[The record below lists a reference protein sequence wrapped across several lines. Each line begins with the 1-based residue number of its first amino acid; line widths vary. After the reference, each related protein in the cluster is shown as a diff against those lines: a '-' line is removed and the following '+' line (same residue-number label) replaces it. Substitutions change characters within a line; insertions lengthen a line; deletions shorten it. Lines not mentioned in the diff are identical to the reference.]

1 MIRSLLLALLA
12 GLVLAPDARAQDTKY
27 WVYFTDRPGSVSI
40 ADGPHVT
47 DRARARRALRGV
59 DLASGTDRDVHGP
72 YVDHLEAL
80 GARPAV
86 RSRWLNAVSARMD
99 PATRDR
105 VAALPFVRAVRPVGA
120 MLPAADE
127 SSIPVWPIEWP
138 LADPAGGLLL
148 DYGLSFTQLQ
158 VTGFIGPLESGLNG
172 AGVRLGLIDTGT
184 GDLMHPATRHLVE
197 SGRILGQVDFSGQPA
212 DISTHARAVLSVA
225 AGFDEGELIGPAW
238 GADILLARSE
248 YTPTETNQEEDAFV
262 AAMEWMEAQ
271 GADVVN
277 VSLGYTTFDA
287 GEESYTYQDMDG
299 DTAVTTVASDLA
311 AERGVVVVA
320 AAGNSA
326 CASPASCWYYIGSPA
341 DGDSVITAGG
351 IRADSTR
358 YPASSWGPASDGRTK
373 PDVAAMGTGVYVPAN
388 SSLEY
393 VYSGG
398 TSFASPMVAAAAV
411 LLLQVRP
418 DLTPMEVRDLL
429 RATASQ
435 SQNPD
440 NSLGWGIINAEA
452 ALALATRV
460 EDPELP
466 RTIGIEAW
474 PNPFADRLTLRMAAP
489 EPGQPVRIELFDLL
503 GRSVWRHEGPPAPDG
518 TLEVDIDGRTLP
530 SGLLVYRVRHG
541 GAIVTGSLVHLR

>member
-1 MIRSLLLALLA
+1 MIRSLLVFLFA
-12 GLVLAPDARAQDTKY
+12 GFVLVPDARAQDTKY
-27 WVYFTDRPGSVSI
+27 WVYFTDRPGSGPI
-40 ADGPHVT
+40 ANGPHVT
-47 DRARARRALRGV
+47 DRALARRALRG
-59 DLASGTDRDVHGP
+59 GNWPRRTDRDIHEP
-72 YVDHLEAL
+72 YVERLREL
-80 GARPAV
+80 GARPVV

-99 PATRDR
+99 RATRDQ
-105 VAALPFVRAVRPVGA
+105 VAALPFVRAIRPVGA
-120 MLPAADE
+120 ALPAADE
-127 SSIPVWPIEWP
+127 SSMPVWPIEWP
-138 LADPAGGLLL
+138 LADPPGGLLL

-197 SGRILGQVDFSGQPA
+197 SGRIVGQVDFSGQPE
-212 DISTHARAVLSVA
+212 DDPSTHARMVLSIA

-373 PDVAAMGTGVYVPAN
+373 PDVAAMGTGVRIA
-388 SSLEY
+388 SGTG
-393 VYSGG
+393 YSNGSG
-398 TSFASPMVAAAAV
+398 TSFSSPMVAAAAV

-435 SQNPD
+435 ARNPD

-466 RTIGIEAW
+466 RAIGIEAW
-474 PNPFADRLTLRMAAP
+474 PNPFVDRLTVRIAAP
-489 EPGQPVRIELFDLL
+489 EPGQPVRVELFDLL
-503 GRSVWRHEGPPAPDG
+503 GRSVWKHEGAPGPGG
-518 TLEVDIDGRTLP
+518 TLELDIDGRTLP
-530 SGLLVYRVRHG
+530 SGVLVYRVRHG